1 MTKLEELKALLKEMQ
16 DLTTACVLLDWDL
29 KTETPKYGVDAVVS
43 SLTALSTK
51 QFELSISPRMEEL
64 VYALNEEAEY
74 GQLDEVWK
82 KAVRRMKKDFDEN
95 KRIPVDFY
103 SSFVENRAKAEAV
116 WQEAKPNNDFASFA
130 PYLEKNIANA
140 IQLEKYVHPEMEP
153 YASMLD
159 TYEKGMDEATIDR
172 IFDELKAELIPFVK
186 EILSKPEPD
195 DTKFHGSFD
204 INKQKELSR
213 FLLEYIGFNFDR
225 GGMGESEH
233 PFTTGTHRNDVRLTN
248 HYMENDILSGIF
260 SIIHEGGH
268 GLFMQG
274 PDEQYD
280 LTPFADCGYMGLH
293 ESQSRIWENILGR
306 NINFWK
312 PIYPKVQEL
321 FPEYKNISLEEFYT
335 EINHI
340 RNGFIRC
347 DSDEVTYCFHI
358 ILRYELEKELM
369 SGRLAVKDLPA
380 AWNAKMQ
387 EYLGITPDTDTVG
400 VLQDTHWAGGMFG
413 YFPSYL
419 LGSVYDGMFLET
431 IEAELGDINTLLA
444 EGRAKEITAW
454 LHEKIHRF
462 GGYRE
467 PKEVL
472 MAVCG
477 KEADA
482 KPLVKYFK
490 EKYTEIYGL

>member
-51 QFELSISPRMEEL
+51 QFELSISPKMEEL
-64 VYALNEEAEY
+64 VYALNEETEY
-74 GQLDEVWK
+74 EQLDEVWK

-95 KRIPVDFY
+95 KRIPVEFY
-103 SSFVENRAKAEAV
+103 SEFVANRAKAEAV

-140 IQLEKYVHPEMEP
+140 IQMEKYVHPEQEP

-172 IFDELKAELIPFVK
+172 IFGELKEELIPFVK

-195 DTKFHGSFD
+195 SSKFIGNFDT
-204 INKQKELSR
+204 NKQRELSH
-213 FLLEYIGFNFDR
+213 FLLEYIGFDFER

-233 PFTTGTHRNDVRLTN
+233 PFTTGAHRNDVRLTN
-248 HYMENDILSGIF
+248 HFMEHDLISGIF

-274 PDEQYD
+274 ADEVYD
-280 LTPFADCGYMGLH
+280 LTPFEGCNYMGLH

-312 PIYPKVQEL
+312 PIYSKVQEL
-321 FPEYKNISLEEFYT
+321 FPEYRNISLEEFYV

-369 SGRLAVKDLPA
+369 SGRLAVADLPA

-400 VLQDTHWAGGMFG
+400 
-413 YFPSYL
+413 
-419 LGSVYDGMFLET
+419 E
-431 IEAELGDINTLLA
+431 I
-444 EGRAKEITAW
+444 GRA
-454 LHEKIHRF
+454 H
-462 GGYRE
+462 
-467 PKEVL
+467 V
-472 MAVCG
+472 
-477 KEADA
+477 
-482 KPLVKYFK
+482 
-490 EKYTEIYGL
+490 